1 MINSP
6 DKVAVLCKFFV
17 IFSGMK
23 CPILNGEFWAT
34 MDHEDDVVMFM
45 QQPYLWP
52 SSQEAIE
59 AIKSK
64 SHLTIIDEIHVG
76 DTVILVN
83 DFENAYPAPG
93 NGITHLVLKA
103 NPVVSELY

>member
-17 IFSGMK
+17 VLSGMK
-23 CPILNGEFWAT
+23 FPILNGEFWAT

-45 QQPYLWP
+45 QQPYLW
-52 SSQEAIE
+52 SSLQEAIE

-64 SHLTIIDEIHVG
+64 SRLTIIDEIHIG

-83 DFENAYPAPG
+83 DFENAYPVPG
-93 NGITHLVLKA
+93 NCITHLVLRE
-103 NPVVSELY
+103 NPVVSEFY